1 MWSNITDHY
10 WVHEKCRC
18 KMCDKIRLIGYK
30 DLRDPKIKK
39 KYRNIDWPIWSE
51 QWRVKSESQVK
62 YDKNIERR
70 IVRNTIQ
77 YMKNISLRELI

>member
-1 MWSNITDHY
+1 
-10 WVHEKCRC
+10 
-18 KMCDKIRLIGYK
+18 MCDKIRLIGYK

-51 QWRVKSESQVK
+51 QWSVKCDYQVK

-77 YMKNISLRELI
+77 YMKNISLQEII